1 MTPWSIAHWAPLS
14 MGFPRQE
21 YWSSLPFPSLGNLP
35 DPGVEPGSP
44 ALAGGFF
51 TAEPPGKPAL
61 SHTYKLIINKYF
73 ALFCILSSKSIT
85 GITLTAHLN
94 LHTSAQ
100 QLLVASG
107 CQVGKHSFTSFF
119 LKFWRLNSWDAISHK

>member
-1 MTPWSIAHWAPLS
+1 M
-14 MGFPRQE
+14 
-21 YWSSLPFPSLGNLP
+21 PFPSLGNFP

-73 ALFCILSSKSIT
+73 ALFCILSSKSIM

-107 CQVGKHSFTSFF
+107 CKAGKHSFTSFF

>member
-1 MTPWSIAHWAPLS
+1 

-21 YWSSLPFPSLGNLP
+21 YWSGLPFPSLGNFP

-73 ALFCILSSKSIT
+73 ALFCILSSKSIM

-107 CQVGKHSFTSFF
+107 CKAGKHSFTSFF